1 METDRGKASLL
12 TTDQHATGHL
22 LSVNP
27 PVPNA
32 LLKAGNGTVSTK
44 TLDSLGICAPKAQE
58 PGGPVRRCAPG
69 ITRGGAWAAQW
80 VKWPTT
86 SFGSGHDLRVVR

>member
-44 TLDSLGICAPKAQE
+44 TLDSGFVPQRHRNQGGLSEDVHQE
-58 PGGPVRRCAPG
+58 SLEGAPG
-69 ITRGGAWAAQW
+69 QL
-80 VKWPTT
+80 
-86 SFGSGHDLRVVR
+86 SG